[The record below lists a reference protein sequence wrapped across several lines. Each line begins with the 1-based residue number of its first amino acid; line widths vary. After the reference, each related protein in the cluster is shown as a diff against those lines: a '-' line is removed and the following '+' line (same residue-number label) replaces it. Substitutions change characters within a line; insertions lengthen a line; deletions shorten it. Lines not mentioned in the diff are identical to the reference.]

1 MKEDILKGIT
11 SSISEKLGEENSSII
26 ADDIGKLITANTQT
40 IETINSL
47 NKRISTLEET
57 NQKLI
62 QANGS
67 LLQQI
72 PAVAD
77 YEKHQTAPE
86 EEEKKTFN
94 FHAVFDKNG
103 NFKKTM

>member
-1 MKEDILKGIT
+1 MNEEFLKGIT
-11 SSISEKLGEENSSII
+11 DSIATKLGEENASII

-47 NKRISTLEET
+47 NARVSTLEET
-57 NQKLI
+57 NQKLVA
-62 QANGS
+62 ANGS

-77 YEKHQTAPE
+77 TTKQVE
-86 EEEKKTFN
+86 ETEEKKTFN
-94 FHAVFDKNG
+94 FKDAFDKSG
-103 NFKKTM
+103 YFK

>member
-1 MKEDILKGIT
+1 MKEELLKDIT
-11 SSISEKLGEENSSII
+11 SSISEKLGEENASII

-47 NKRISTLEET
+47 KKEVSTLEDT
-57 NQKLI
+57 RDKLVR
-62 QANGS
+62 ANAS

-86 EEEKKTFN
+86 EEETKTFD
-94 FHAVFDKNG
+94 FHTVFDKNG
-103 NFKKTM
+103 NFKQDY

>member
-1 MKEDILKGIT
+1 MKEEILKGIT
-11 SSISEKLGEENSSII
+11 DSITSKLGEENSSII

-40 IETINSL
+40 IETIESL

-94 FHAVFDKNG
+94 FKTMFDKHG
-103 NFKKTM
+103 NFRKDL

>member
-1 MKEDILKGIT
+1 MEEKILKGIT
-11 SSISEKLGEENSSII
+11 DSITSKLGEENAGII

-40 IETINSL
+40 IETIDSL
-47 NKRISTLEET
+47 NKQVSTLKET
-57 NQKLI
+57 NEKLV

-77 YEKHQTAPE
+77 YDKRQAE
-86 EEEKKTFN
+86 EVTEKKPFN
-94 FHAVFDKNG
+94 FRSVFDKNG
-103 NFKKTM
+103 NFKKDY

>member
-1 MKEDILKGIT
+1 MKEELLKDIT
-11 SSISEKLGEENSSII
+11 SSISEKLGEENASII

-47 NKRISTLEET
+47 KEQVSTLEDT
-57 NQKLI
+57 RDKLVK
-62 QANGS
+62 ANAS

-77 YEKHQTAPE
+77 YEKHQESAQ
-86 EEEKKTFN
+86 EEEKKAFN

-103 NFKKTM
+103 HFRKDM

>member
-1 MKEDILKGIT
+1 MNEELLKGIT
-11 SSISEKLGEENSSII
+11 SSISEKLGEENTSII

-47 NKRISTLEET
+47 QKQVTSLEDT
-57 NQKLI
+57 RDKLVR
-62 QANGS
+62 ANAS
-67 LLQQI
+67 LLQQV

-94 FHAVFDKNG
+94 FKTMFDKHG
-103 NFKKTM
+103 NFRKDL

>member
-1 MKEDILKGIT
+1 MKEEILKDIT

-40 IETINSL
+40 IETIESL
-47 NKRISTLEET
+47 NKRINTLEET

-77 YEKHQTAPE
+77 YDKHQSATV

-94 FHAVFDKNG
+94 FKTMFDKHG
-103 NFKKTM
+103 NFRKDL

>member
-1 MKEDILKGIT
+1 MKEEFLKGIT
-11 SSISEKLGEENSSII
+11 DSIATKLGEENASII

-47 NKRISTLEET
+47 NARVSTLEET
-57 NQKLI
+57 NQKLVA
-62 QANGS
+62 ANGS

-77 YEKHQTAPE
+77 TTNEVEEAPE
-86 EEEKKTFN
+86 EKKAFN
-94 FHAVFDKNG
+94 FHSVFDKNG
-103 NFKKTM
+103 NFKNEL

>member
-1 MKEDILKGIT
+1 MKEEILKDIT
-11 SSISEKLGEENSSII
+11 SSMSEKLGEENSSII

-47 NKRISTLEET
+47 ESKISTLEET
-57 NQKLI
+57 NKKLI

-77 YEKHQTAPE
+77 YDKHQKEEAPA
-86 EEEKKTFN
+86 EKKAFN
-94 FHAVFDKNG
+94 FKSVFDKNG
-103 NFKKTM
+103 YFKD

>member
-1 MKEDILKGIT
+1 MKEDFLKGIT
-11 SSISEKLGEENSSII
+11 DSIATKLGEENASII

-47 NKRISTLEET
+47 NARVSTLEET
-57 NQKLI
+57 NQKLVA
-62 QANGS
+62 ANGS

-77 YEKHQTAPE
+77 TPKVE
-86 EEEKKTFN
+86 ETVEEKKTFN
-94 FHAVFDKNG
+94 FHSVFDKNG
-103 NFKKTM
+103 NFKNDF

>member
-1 MKEDILKGIT
+1 MKEEVLKGIT
-11 SSISEKLGEENSSII
+11 DSITSKIGEENAGVI
-26 ADDIGKLITANTQT
+26 ADEIGKLFTANSQS
-40 IETINSL
+40 IETIESL
-47 NKRISTLEET
+47 NKQVSTLKET
-57 NQKLI
+57 NEKLVA
-62 QANGS
+62 ANGS

-94 FHAVFDKNG
+94 FKTMFDKHG
-103 NFKKTM
+103 NFRKDL